1 MPLGSGVDKTKGIY
15 MRLCLA
21 ILTIFACTSAATTA
35 SAKVKIKKTKKTV
48 YQVQLSSSSVDKIFV
63 VDAGTALFVLG
74 GAYGTKTLFKYGG
87 KISAEDDM
95 GRTVQGYFKSL
106 SKVKFNKKLG
116 RIEIYFVIDEYYG
129 DSPSKSKARVYY
141 DIARKTFTTV
151 CGDGTKMCGII
162 SDKTASDIE

>member
-1 MPLGSGVDKTKGIY
+1 

-74 GAYGTKTLFKYGG
+74 GAYGTKTLFKLGAQVG
-87 KISAEDDM
+87 EENPDGQSVSA
-95 GRTVQGYFKSL
+95 YFKAL
-106 SKVKFNKKLG
+106 SKVKHNKKLG
-116 RIEIYFVIDEYYG
+116 RIEIYFVVDEYFG
-129 DSPSKSKARVYY
+129 EQPSKTKAIVYY
-141 DIARKTFTTV
+141 DIGKQTFTTV
-151 CGDGTKMCGII
+151 CGDGSNSCAVVGNKA
-162 SDKTASDIE
+162 ASDIE